1 MKKLIISLLILFTAS
16 SCARQAVTAMIPTE
30 MQETNYQSISDDY
43 KKLVD
48 AAEAVLAN
56 SYNPYSKFFVGA
68 AVLAED
74 GTIISGTNFE
84 NAAYGST
91 ICAERAAILR
101 ANAMGYRK
109 LKAIAIIGRGQ
120 DFEMPEVI
128 SPCGSCRQVIYEVSE
143 LSMQAMD
150 VLMSNTAK
158 DKIVIS
164 SINQLLPM
172 AFGPKDLGVDL
183 EKY

>member
-1 MKKLIISLLILFTAS
+1 MKKLIISLFILFTAS
-16 SCARQAVTAMIPTE
+16 SCSKQPVTCMIPTE
-30 MQETNYQSISDDY
+30 MQETNYQEISEEY
-43 KKLVD
+43 KSLVN

-91 ICAERAAILR
+91 ICAERAAILK
-101 ANAMGYRK
+101 ANSMGYRK

-143 LSMQAMD
+143 LSNQSMD
-150 VLMSNTAK
+150 VLMSNSSK